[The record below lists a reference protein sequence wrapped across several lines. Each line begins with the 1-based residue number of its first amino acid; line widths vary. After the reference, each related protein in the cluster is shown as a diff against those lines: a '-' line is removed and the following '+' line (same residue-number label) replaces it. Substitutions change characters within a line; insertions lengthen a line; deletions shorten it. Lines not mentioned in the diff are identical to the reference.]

1 MFASVISC
9 SSFNL
14 RLAFGRVSKSNIDRV
29 MVRWCV
35 RVSMFVANI
44 IATSICIDRRLF
56 GQLIIIGMHHVH
68 RRRRWILFAGLDHGI
83 MMMMRLL
90 HTTVVVIIAGR
101 HVFVFTIFGGQYYAF
116 IECSNVC
123 VCGQW
128 QHWHYMFTPRSAEKS
143 KKKKDKLSL
152 LILMF
157 SSGLVYFGSSLT
169 FCAQRRSWS
178 QWAGHCT
185 AWARS
190 LFAVG
195 FWDWQCLIYEFGFP
209 SNIGAC
215 YTHTHT
221 HTYTF
226 LPCPWWW
233 WWWRG
238 SLLINTI
245 GIGFASYCA
254 MCSW

>member
-83 MMMMRLL
+83 MMRRRLL

-116 IECSNVC
+116 IESSNVC
-123 VCGQW
+123 VWSVATLTLHVYPKECRKKQK
-128 QHWHYMFTPRSAEKS
+128 EK
-143 KKKKDKLSL
+143 
-152 LILMF
+152 
-157 SSGLVYFGSSLT
+157 
-169 FCAQRRSWS
+169 R
-178 QWAGHCT
+178 
-185 AWARS
+185 
-190 LFAVG
+190 
-195 FWDWQCLIYEFGFP
+195 
-209 SNIGAC
+209 
-215 YTHTHT
+215 
-221 HTYTF
+221 
-226 LPCPWWW
+226 
-233 WWWRG
+233 
-238 SLLINTI
+238 
-245 GIGFASYCA
+245 
-254 MCSW
+254 